1 VISESPRP
9 NAAGSVISAR
19 FSSQVSYT
27 ERIPPI
33 SVLGTNNLTEK
44 EAVRTFIAMTLAL
57 QHLCYLAPCSE
68 VHFIAFVTALVLLLS
83 QPKS

>member
-1 VISESPRP
+1 
-9 NAAGSVISAR
+9 
-19 FSSQVSYT
+19 
-27 ERIPPI
+27 
-33 SVLGTNNLTEK
+33 VLGTNNLTEK